1 MIGVRGM
8 YEDLFTSLDENIDNT
23 YNGWE
28 YEETCEDF
36 TIDNYLEDRRK
47 KIKEFGKIF

>member
-1 MIGVRGM
+1 MIGVREM
-8 YEDLFTSLDENIDNT
+8 YEDLFAYLDENIDNT

-47 KIKEFGKIF
+47 KIKECGKIF